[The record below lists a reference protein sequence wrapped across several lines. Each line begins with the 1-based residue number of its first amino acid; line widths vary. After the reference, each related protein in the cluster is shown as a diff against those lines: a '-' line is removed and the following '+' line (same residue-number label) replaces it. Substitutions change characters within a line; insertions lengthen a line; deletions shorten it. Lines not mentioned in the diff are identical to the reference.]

1 MLIRV
6 KVLGLSV
13 LLTTLLLIPII
24 LLVVLFGAFE
34 RTHKRAV
41 ETIDRLGAWRDQVV
55 TTYFDSLTKTD

>member
-13 LLTTLLLIPII
+13 LLTTLLMIPII
-24 LLVVLFGAFE
+24 LLVLFGAFE

-55 TTYFDSLTKTD
+55 TTYFDRLTKTD